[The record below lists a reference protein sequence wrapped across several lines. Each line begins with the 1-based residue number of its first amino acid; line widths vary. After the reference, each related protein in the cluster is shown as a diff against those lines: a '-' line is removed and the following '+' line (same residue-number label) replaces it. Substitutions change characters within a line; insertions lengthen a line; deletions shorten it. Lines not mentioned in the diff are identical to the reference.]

1 MTALCAAVVKIL
13 HVSCIIKFGCSKELI
28 NLIYLWKTVQ
38 KSKPPPPKK
47 PEENSVFSA
56 ILCFVVENN
65 PSLPPKDPPLPKY
78 WMGSPGIYFIT
89 RFNWRKLKSSYTK
102 TLYKN
107 SLISLRLSKTAGFRN
122 TSLDRKEGAPHFHTL
137 PSLIISSHQLVIR
150 KPERE
155 KF

>member
-1 MTALCAAVVKIL
+1 MYTGSDSFLCRPW
-13 HVSCIIKFGCSKELI
+13 VS
-28 NLIYLWKTVQ
+28 
-38 KSKPPPPKK
+38 PPPKK
-47 PEENSVFSA
+47 GRKKKSVFLVT
-56 ILCFVVENN
+56 LCFVVENN

-89 RFNWRKLKSSYTK
+89 IFNWRKLKSSYTK

-122 TSLDRKEGAPHFHTL
+122 TSLVRKERAPHFHTL